1 MVRVTFEK
9 GRRQKGFKTTFGKR
23 FKMLLQNKYLE
34 MKANSHPLSTAY
46 SLFQGALELSTG
58 GGTSWTVRRFNKQP
72 FTLTFIATI
81 MLI

>member
-23 FKMLLQNKYLE
+23 FKIVIMRIFLQNKYLE
-34 MKANSHPLSTAY
+34 MKANSHPLSIAY

-58 GGTSWTVRRFNKQP
+58 EEGVHPGQFAGPTNNHSH
-72 FTLTFIATI
+72 
-81 MLI
+81 